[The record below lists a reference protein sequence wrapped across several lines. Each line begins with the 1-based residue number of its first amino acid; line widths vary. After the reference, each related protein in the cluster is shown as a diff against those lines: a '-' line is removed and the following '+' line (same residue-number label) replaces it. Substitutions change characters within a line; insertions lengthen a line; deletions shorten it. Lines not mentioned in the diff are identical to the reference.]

1 MINFNNII
9 YAPNSVVAIFEC
21 NSINKSTFSI
31 YVIKAA
37 AGFKFNDTF
46 TVQNPCF
53 LVLVANNDTYQMDE
67 IIESG
72 SAIPFV
78 LAFSSN
84 PISLYDSSY
93 TPSLVPVLSLD
104 SAVQWIVSVMNSPYP
119 YIDLNLSFKEYS
131 TYIARNGKKICIEF
145 QKQAKPFNDNSTYF
159 EGFVMTG
166 NQFDNVRGIW
176 NRDGT
181 NSLGVQELDIVD
193 YGDLR

>member
-1 MINFNNII
+1 MIDFNSI
-9 YAPNSVVAIFEC
+9 YTPNSVVAIFEG
-21 NSINKSTFSI
+21 NSISKGAFSI

-53 LVLVANNDTYQMDE
+53 LVLVADNDAYQMHE

-78 LAFSSN
+78 FAFSSN
-84 PISLYDSSY
+84 PLSLYDSSY
-93 TPSLVPVLSLD
+93 VPSLVPVLSLD
-104 SAVQWIVSVMNSPYP
+104 SAVQWIVSAINSSDP
-119 YIDLNLSFKEYS
+119 YIDLNLSFKKYS
-131 TYIARNGKKICIEF
+131 TYIARNGKKICIESY
-145 QKQAKPFNDNSTYF
+145 KQTKLFNDNSIHF

-181 NSLGVQELDIVD
+181 NSLGVEELDIVD